1 MTTTLTSPLEEDT
14 LNKAR
19 AEAREILKNSEETT
33 IELTVSGRESQQL
46 DNALN
51 QVIQHVLH
59 ALAQGQRIE
68 IQTSPQYL
76 TTTMAARRI
85 GISRPTLMK
94 AIRSGELP
102 AFKVGSHFRIRTGDA
117 EVFRKTLLEKTIAQK
132 EQALKD
138 LWKFEE
144 ENNLNDIIGGPAW

>member
-1 MTTTLTSPLEEDT
+1 MPNTQLLQEGT
-14 LNKAR
+14 LNQAQT
-19 AEAREILKNSEETT
+19 EAKKLLGDSNETAVT
-33 IELTVSGRESQQL
+33 LTVSGNESQEIG
-46 DNALN
+46 DALS
-51 QVIQHVLH
+51 QVIQQVLH

>member
-1 MTTTLTSPLEEDT
+1 MPNTQLLQEET
-14 LNKAR
+14 LNQAQT
-19 AEAREILKNSEETT
+19 EAKKLLGDSNETAVT
-33 IELTVSGRESQQL
+33 LTVSGNESQEIG
-46 DNALN
+46 DALS
-51 QVIQHVLH
+51 QVIQQVLH

-102 AFKVGSHFRIRTGDA
+102 AFKVGC
-117 EVFRKTLLEKTIAQK
+117 LLYTSPSPR
-132 EQALKD
+132 D
-138 LWKFEE
+138 
-144 ENNLNDIIGGPAW
+144 

>member
-1 MTTTLTSPLEEDT
+1 MLNTQLLQEET
-14 LNKAR
+14 LNQAQT
-19 AEAREILKNSEETT
+19 EAKKLLGDSNETAVT
-33 IELTVSGRESQQL
+33 LTVSGNESQEIG
-46 DNALN
+46 DALS
-51 QVIQHVLH
+51 QVIQQVLH

>member
-1 MTTTLTSPLEEDT
+1 MPNTQPLNQAQT
-14 LNKAR
+14 
-19 AEAREILKNSEETT
+19 EAKKLLGDSNETAVT
-33 IELTVSGRESQQL
+33 LTVSGNESQEIG
-46 DNALN
+46 DALS
-51 QVIQHVLH
+51 QVIQQVLH

>member
-1 MTTTLTSPLEEDT
+1 MPNTQLLQEET
-14 LNKAR
+14 LNQAQT
-19 AEAREILKNSEETT
+19 EAKKLLGDSNETAVT
-33 IELTVSGRESQQL
+33 LTVSGNESQEIG
-46 DNALN
+46 DALS
-51 QVIQHVLH
+51 QVIQQVLH

-132 EQALKD
+132 EQALKK
-138 LWKFEE
+138 LWELEDEHGLVDTFTE
-144 ENNLNDIIGGPAW
+144 

>member
-1 MTTTLTSPLEEDT
+1 MPTTQLLQEDT
-14 LNKAR
+14 LTQAQT
-19 AEAREILKNSEETT
+19 EAKKLLGDSNETAIT
-33 IELTVSGRESQQL
+33 LTVSGKESQEIGDTL
-46 DNALN
+46 S
-51 QVIQHVLH
+51 QVIQQILR
-59 ALAQGQRIE
+59 ALAEGQNIE
-68 IQTSPQYL
+68 IRTSPQYL

-144 ENNLNDIIGGPAW
+144 ENDLNDIIGGPAW

>member
-1 MTTTLTSPLEEDT
+1 MPITQLLQEET
-14 LNKAR
+14 LNQAQT
-19 AEAREILKNSEETT
+19 EAKKLLGDSNETAVT
-33 IELTVSGRESQQL
+33 LTVSGNESQEIG
-46 DNALN
+46 DALS
-51 QVIQHVLH
+51 QVIQQVLH

>member
-1 MTTTLTSPLEEDT
+1 MPNTQLLQEET
-14 LNKAR
+14 LNQAQT
-19 AEAREILKNSEETT
+19 EAKKLLGDSNETAVT
-33 IELTVSGRESQQL
+33 LTVSGNESQEIG
-46 DNALN
+46 DALS
-51 QVIQHVLH
+51 QVIQQVLH

-138 LWKFEE
+138 LWTFEE

>member
-1 MTTTLTSPLEEDT
+1 MPNTQLLQEET
-14 LNKAR
+14 LNQPKT
-19 AEAREILKNSEETT
+19 EAKKLLGDSNETAVT
-33 IELTVSGRESQQL
+33 LTVSGNESQEIG
-46 DNALN
+46 DALS
-51 QVIQHVLH
+51 QVIQQVLH

>member
-1 MTTTLTSPLEEDT
+1 MPNTQLLQEET
-14 LNKAR
+14 LNQAQT
-19 AEAREILKNSEETT
+19 EAKKLLGDSNETAVT
-33 IELTVSGRESQQL
+33 LTVSGNESQEIG
-46 DNALN
+46 DALS
-51 QVIQHVLH
+51 QVIQQVLH

-68 IQTSPQYL
+68 VQTSPQYL

>member
-1 MTTTLTSPLEEDT
+1 MPNAQLLQEET
-14 LNKAR
+14 LNQAQT
-19 AEAREILKNSEETT
+19 EAKKLLGDSNETAVT
-33 IELTVSGRESQQL
+33 LTVSGNESQEIG
-46 DNALN
+46 DALS
-51 QVIQHVLH
+51 QVIQQVLH

>member
-1 MTTTLTSPLEEDT
+1 MPNTQLLQEET
-14 LNKAR
+14 LNQAQT
-19 AEAREILKNSEETT
+19 EAKKLLGDSNETAVT
-33 IELTVSGRESQQL
+33 LTVSGNESQEIG
-46 DNALN
+46 DALS
-51 QVIQHVLH
+51 QVIQQVLH

-68 IQTSPQYL
+68 IQTIPQYL

>member
-1 MTTTLTSPLEEDT
+1 MPNTQLMQEET
-14 LNKAR
+14 LNQAQT
-19 AEAREILKNSEETT
+19 EAKKLLGDSNETAVT
-33 IELTVSGRESQQL
+33 LTVSGNESQEIG
-46 DNALN
+46 DALS
-51 QVIQHVLH
+51 QVIQQVLH

>member
-1 MTTTLTSPLEEDT
+1 MPNTQLLQEET
-14 LNKAR
+14 LNQAQT
-19 AEAREILKNSEETT
+19 EAKKLLEDSNETAVT
-33 IELTVSGRESQQL
+33 LTVSGNESQEIG
-46 DNALN
+46 DALS
-51 QVIQHVLH
+51 QVIQQVLH

>member
-1 MTTTLTSPLEEDT
+1 MPNTQLLRGET
-14 LNKAR
+14 LNQAQT
-19 AEAREILKNSEETT
+19 EAKKLLGDSNETAVT
-33 IELTVSGRESQQL
+33 LTVSGNESQEIG
-46 DNALN
+46 DALS
-51 QVIQHVLH
+51 QVIQQVLH

>member
-1 MTTTLTSPLEEDT
+1 MPNTQLLQEET
-14 LNKAR
+14 LNQAQT
-19 AEAREILKNSEETT
+19 EAKKLLGDSNETAVT
-33 IELTVSGRESQQL
+33 LTVSGNESQEIG
-46 DNALN
+46 DALS
-51 QVIQHVLH
+51 QVIQQVLH

-102 AFKVGSHFRIRTGDA
+102 AFKVGSHFRIRTEDA
-117 EVFRKTLLEKTIAQK
+117 DAFRKGLLKKTVAQK
-132 EQALKD
+132 EQALKE
-138 LWKFEE
+138 LWELEDEHGLVDTFTE
-144 ENNLNDIIGGPAW
+144 

>member
-1 MTTTLTSPLEEDT
+1 MPNTQLLQEET
-14 LNKAR
+14 LNQAQT
-19 AEAREILKNSEETT
+19 EAKKLLGDSNETAVT
-33 IELTVSGRESQQL
+33 LTVSGNESQEIG
-46 DNALN
+46 DALS
-51 QVIQHVLH
+51 QVIQQVLH

-76 TTTMAARRI
+76 TTTMSARRI
-85 GISRPTLMK
+85 GFSRPTLMK
-94 AIRSGELP
+94 AIRSGEMP
-102 AFKVGSHFRIRTGDA
+102 AFKLGSHFRIRTGDA

>member
-1 MTTTLTSPLEEDT
+1 MPNTQLLQEETLNQAQTEAKKLLGDSNKTAVTLTVLG
-14 LNKAR
+14 N
-19 AEAREILKNSEETT
+19 
-33 IELTVSGRESQQL
+33 ESQEIG
-46 DNALN
+46 DALS
-51 QVIQHVLH
+51 QVIQQVLR
-59 ALAQGQRIE
+59 ALAQGQHIE
-68 IQTSPQYL
+68 IRTTPQFL

>member
-1 MTTTLTSPLEEDT
+1 MPNTQLLQEET
-14 LNKAR
+14 LNQAQT
-19 AEAREILKNSEETT
+19 EAKKLLGDSNETAVT
-33 IELTVSGRESQQL
+33 LTVSGNESQEIG
-46 DNALN
+46 DALS
-51 QVIQHVLH
+51 QVIQQVLH

-68 IQTSPQYL
+68 IQASPQYL

>member
-1 MTTTLTSPLEEDT
+1 MPNTQLLQEET
-14 LNKAR
+14 LNQAQT
-19 AEAREILKNSEETT
+19 EAKKLLGDSNETAVT
-33 IELTVSGRESQQL
+33 LTVSGNESQEIG
-46 DNALN
+46 DALS
-51 QVIQHVLH
+51 QVIQQVLH

-117 EVFRKTLLEKTIAQK
+117 EVFRKALLEKTIAQK

>member
-1 MTTTLTSPLEEDT
+1 MPTTQLLQEET
-14 LNKAR
+14 LNQAQT
-19 AEAREILKNSEETT
+19 EAKKLLGDSNETAIT
-33 IELTVSGRESQQL
+33 LTVSGNESQEIG
-46 DNALN
+46 DALG
-51 QVIQHVLH
+51 QVIQQVLH
-59 ALAQGQRIE
+59 ALAQGQHIE
-68 IQTSPQYL
+68 IRTTPQFL

>member
-1 MTTTLTSPLEEDT
+1 MPNTQLLQEET
-14 LNKAR
+14 LNQAQT
-19 AEAREILKNSEETT
+19 EAKKLLGDSNETAVT
-33 IELTVSGRESQQL
+33 LTVSGNESQEIG
-46 DNALN
+46 DALS
-51 QVIQHVLH
+51 QVIQQVLH

-144 ENNLNDIIGGPAW
+144 ETNLNDSIGGPAW

>member
-1 MTTTLTSPLEEDT
+1 MPNTQLLQEET
-14 LNKAR
+14 LNQAQT
-19 AEAREILKNSEETT
+19 EAKKLLGDSNETAVT
-33 IELTVSGRESQQL
+33 LTVSGNESQEIG
-46 DNALN
+46 DALS
-51 QVIQHVLH
+51 QVIQQVLH

-68 IQTSPQYL
+68 IQISPQYL

>member
-1 MTTTLTSPLEEDT
+1 MPNTQLLQEET
-14 LNKAR
+14 LNQAQT
-19 AEAREILKNSEETT
+19 EAKKLLGDSNETAVT
-33 IELTVSGRESQQL
+33 LTVSGNESQEIG
-46 DNALN
+46 DALS
-51 QVIQHVLH
+51 QVIQQVLH
-59 ALAQGQRIE
+59 ALAQGQRSE

>member
-1 MTTTLTSPLEEDT
+1 MPNTQLLQEET
-14 LNKAR
+14 LNQAQT
-19 AEAREILKNSEETT
+19 EAKKLLGDSNETAVT
-33 IELTVSGRESQQL
+33 LTVSGNESQEIGDTL
-46 DNALN
+46 S
-51 QVIQHVLH
+51 QVIQQVLH

>member
-1 MTTTLTSPLEEDT
+1 MPNTQLLQEET
-14 LNKAR
+14 LNQAQT
-19 AEAREILKNSEETT
+19 EAKKLLGDSNETAVT
-33 IELTVSGRESQQL
+33 LTVSGNESQEIG
-46 DNALN
+46 DALS
-51 QVIQHVLH
+51 QVIQQVLH

-102 AFKVGSHFRIRTGDA
+102 AFKVGSHFRIHTEDA

>member
-1 MTTTLTSPLEEDT
+1 MPNTQLLKEET
-14 LNKAR
+14 LNQAQT
-19 AEAREILKNSEETT
+19 EAKKLLGNSNETAVT
-33 IELTVSGRESQQL
+33 LTVSGNESQEIG
-46 DNALN
+46 DALS
-51 QVIQHVLH
+51 QVIQQVLH

>member
-1 MTTTLTSPLEEDT
+1 MQSSNTRKEQRCPTPNSCRRKPLIKPKPKQKKLLGDS
-14 LNKAR
+14 N
-19 AEAREILKNSEETT
+19 ETAVT
-33 IELTVSGRESQQL
+33 LTVSGNESQEIG
-46 DNALN
+46 DALS
-51 QVIQHVLH
+51 QVIQQVLH

-102 AFKVGSHFRIRTGDA
+102 AFK
-117 EVFRKTLLEKTIAQK
+117 
-132 EQALKD
+132 
-138 LWKFEE
+138 
-144 ENNLNDIIGGPAW
+144 

>member
-1 MTTTLTSPLEEDT
+1 MPNTQLLQEET
-14 LNKAR
+14 LNQAQT
-19 AEAREILKNSEETT
+19 EAKKLLGDSNETAVT
-33 IELTVSGRESQQL
+33 LTVSGNESQEIG
-46 DNALN
+46 DALS
-51 QVIQHVLH
+51 QVIQQVLH

-117 EVFRKTLLEKTIAQK
+117 EVFRKTFLEKTIAQK

>member
-1 MTTTLTSPLEEDT
+1 MPTTQLLQEDT
-14 LNKAR
+14 LTQAQT
-19 AEAREILKNSEETT
+19 EAKKLLGDSNETAIT
-33 IELTVSGRESQQL
+33 LTVSGKESQEIGDTL
-46 DNALN
+46 S
-51 QVIQHVLH
+51 QVIQQILR
-59 ALAQGQRIE
+59 ALAEGQNIE
-68 IQTSPQYL
+68 IRTSPQYL

>member
-1 MTTTLTSPLEEDT
+1 MPNTQLLQEETLNQAQTEAKKLLGDSNETAVTLT
-14 LNKAR
+14 
-19 AEAREILKNSEETT
+19 I
-33 IELTVSGRESQQL
+33 SGNESQEIG
-46 DNALN
+46 DALS
-51 QVIQHVLH
+51 QVIQQVLH

>member
-1 MTTTLTSPLEEDT
+1 MPTTQLLQEETLNQAQTEAKKLLGDSNETAITLT
-14 LNKAR
+14 
-19 AEAREILKNSEETT
+19 I
-33 IELTVSGRESQQL
+33 SGNESQEIG
-46 DNALN
+46 DALS
-51 QVIQHVLH
+51 QVIQQVLH
-59 ALAQGQRIE
+59 ALAQGQHIE
-68 IQTSPQYL
+68 IRATPQFL

-132 EQALKD
+132 EQALKE
-138 LWKFEE
+138 LWELEE
-144 ENNLNDIIGGPAW
+144 EHGLVDTLGGPAW

>member
-1 MTTTLTSPLEEDT
+1 MPKTQLLQEET
-14 LNKAR
+14 LNQAQT
-19 AEAREILKNSEETT
+19 EAKKLLGDSNETAVT
-33 IELTVSGRESQQL
+33 LTVSGNESQEIG
-46 DNALN
+46 DALS
-51 QVIQHVLH
+51 QVIQQVLH

>member
-1 MTTTLTSPLEEDT
+1 MPTTQLLQEETLNQAQTEAKKLLGDSNETAITLT
-14 LNKAR
+14 
-19 AEAREILKNSEETT
+19 I
-33 IELTVSGRESQQL
+33 SGNESQEIG
-46 DNALN
+46 DALS
-51 QVIQHVLH
+51 QVIQQVLH
-59 ALAQGQRIE
+59 ALAQGQHIE
-68 IQTSPQYL
+68 IRATPQFL

>member
-1 MTTTLTSPLEEDT
+1 MPNTQLLQEETLNQAQTEAKKLLGDSNETAVTLTL
-14 LNKAR
+14 
-19 AEAREILKNSEETT
+19 
-33 IELTVSGRESQQL
+33 SGNESQEIG
-46 DNALN
+46 DALS
-51 QVIQHVLH
+51 QVIQQVLH